1 MRQGERERVGSGPIA
16 ASHRS
21 YWGGDSSVFLSLSFS
36 PFFIYIYFPSFFYI
50 FYDDSF
56 FYVYVGTGRRRPFWD
71 STDPISRLYISV
83 TFLSFSLSLLL
94 PARVLQEKEDRK
106 KNDRREWGKEKG
118 VGFLPFSFCAEPLL
132 SVSHSLATP
141 ETDNI
146 YYITLYNL
154 PPHPYPRPPIPI
166 FRRNIFFSFFLGGM
180 KCLAYKTQGEIFSC
194 PSVITV
200 FRWWARVMWETI
212 KKPFIARDT
221 CRWCGRE

>member
-1 MRQGERERVGSGPIA
+1 MRQGERERESWVRTNSRVAP
-16 ASHRS
+16 
-21 YWGGDSSVFLSLSFS
+21 FLLGRRFIGISFS
-36 PFFIYIYFPSFFYI
+36 LFFPLLYIYIFSFFFYI

-166 FRRNIFFSFFLGGM
+166 FRRNIFFLSFS
-180 KCLAYKTQGEIFSC
+180 KE
-194 PSVITV
+194 
-200 FRWWARVMWETI
+200 
-212 KKPFIARDT
+212 
-221 CRWCGRE
+221 

>member
-1 MRQGERERVGSGPIA
+1 MPGLLLLLLNNKKKLFSLRSHQMRQGERERVGSGPIA

-118 VGFLPFSFCAEPLL
+118 VGFLLFSVLSLCSPFL
-132 SVSHSLATP
+132 
-141 ETDNI
+141 I
-146 YYITLYNL
+146 
-154 PPHPYPRPPIPI
+154 R
-166 FRRNIFFSFFLGGM
+166 
-180 KCLAYKTQGEIFSC
+180 
-194 PSVITV
+194 
-200 FRWWARVMWETI
+200 
-212 KKPFIARDT
+212 
-221 CRWCGRE
+221 